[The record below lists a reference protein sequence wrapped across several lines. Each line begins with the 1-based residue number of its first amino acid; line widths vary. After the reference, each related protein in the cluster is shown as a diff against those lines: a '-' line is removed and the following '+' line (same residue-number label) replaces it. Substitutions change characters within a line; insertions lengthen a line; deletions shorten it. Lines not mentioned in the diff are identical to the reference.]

1 MTDANNKADATS
13 ESLRRTVFQMERLA
27 RLTAEAQALFFR
39 NCGLSMAEA
48 AALPPPTRR
57 SLEARW
63 QVSSEYAKLLHRID
77 DPTDQPCA
85 TDGKLSFRYKSPN
98 GQIVVLGAADAN
110 EARAAVQAHFYPGSE
125 PRFVKFMGRAVQ
137 LADLEQWDW
146 GVKAYVP
153 CTVPKANPQPKE

>member
-39 NCGLSMAEA
+39 NRGLSMAEA
-48 AALPPPTRR
+48 AKWPSDKRGM
-57 SLEARW
+57 LETLW
-63 QVSSEYAKLLHRID
+63 QVSSEYAELLHRID

-85 TDGKLSFRYKSPN
+85 TDGKLSFRYKSPH
-98 GQIVVLGAADAN
+98 GKTAMIGAADAN
-110 EARAAVQAHFYPGSE
+110 EARAMVQAHFYPGSE
-125 PRFVKFMGRAVQ
+125 PRFVKFMERAVQ

-146 GVKAYVP
+146 TVKAYTP
-153 CTVPKANPQPKE
+153 LTKPQPQPKE

>member
-39 NCGLSMAEA
+39 NCGLSVAEA

-63 QVSSEYAKLLHRID
+63 QMSSEYAKLLHRID

-85 TDGKLSFRYKSPN
+85 TGDKLSFRYKSPH
-98 GQIVVLGAADAN
+98 GKTAMIGAADAN
-110 EARAAVQAHFYPGSE
+110 EARAMVQAHFYPGSE
-125 PRFVKFMGRAVQ
+125 PRFVKFMERAVQ

-146 GVKAYVP
+146 TVKAYVP
-153 CTVPKANPQPKE
+153 CTAPKTKPQPKE